1 MQIARAAYKP
11 KLPSALCGAVKVI
24 EGEATQSVA
33 NQDEIKALFPNTYGM
48 PIVEFES
55 SEAENGMAMNVGV
68 ILSGGQ
74 APGGHNVITGLFDTI
89 KKIAS
94 EGPCILVGRCAD
106 YALEDFD
113 NVYIVDSKSLST
125 GIALLAIKAAQLAQ
139 DGLDAKTIA
148 HEMEYKREKVV
159 TTFILDK
166 LEFLYKGGRCSG
178 VAMLG
183 ANVLGIK
190 PSIVMVDGKLQVGK
204 KYRGKLENCQMQYVR
219 DLLEQY
225 AGRIDTDRAF
235 LSRTAGVSDEQM
247 KALQKEIHKTLKFK
261 EYIVSTVGCTI
272 TSHCGERTFTFEFM
286 LK

>member
-1 MQIARAAYKP
+1 MARTIISTDSPADVPAEIRERYDIRVIPLHIILDDDCFEDGVNIQPDDLYAFYKKTGRLP
-11 KLPSALCGAVKVI
+11 KTSAVSVAEYTDFFKELTQDGSSVVHISFSSALS
-24 EGEATQSVA
+24 ATHQNA
-33 NQDEIKALFPNTYGM
+33 RLA
-48 PIVEFES
+48 
-55 SEAENGMAMNVGV
+55 A
-68 ILSGGQ
+68 
-74 APGGHNVITGLFDTI
+74 
-89 KKIAS
+89 
-94 EGPCILVGRCAD
+94 
-106 YALEDFD
+106 EDFD

-190 PSIVMVDGKLQVGK
+190 PSIVMADGKLQVGK

>member
-1 MQIARAAYKP
+1 MARTIISTDSPADVPAEIRERYDIRVIPLHIILGDDCFEDGVNIQPDDLYAFYKKTG
-11 KLPSALCGAVKVI
+11 KLPKTSAVSVAEYTDFFKELTADGSSVVHISFSSALS
-24 EGEATQSVA
+24 ATHQNA
-33 NQDEIKALFPNTYGM
+33 RLA
-48 PIVEFES
+48 
-55 SEAENGMAMNVGV
+55 AE
-68 ILSGGQ
+68 
-74 APGGHNVITGLFDTI
+74 
-89 KKIAS
+89 
-94 EGPCILVGRCAD
+94 E
-106 YALEDFD
+106 FD
-113 NVYIVDSKSLST
+113 NVYIVDSKSLTT
-125 GIALLAIKAAQLAQ
+125 GITLLAIKAAQLAK
-139 DGLDAKTIA
+139 DGVDAKTIA

-178 VAMLG
+178 IAMLG

-190 PSIVMVDGKLQVGK
+190 PSIVMADGTLQVGK

>member
-1 MQIARAAYKP
+1 MARTIISTDSPADVPAEIRERYDIRVIPLHIILDDDCFEDGVNIQPDDLYAFYKKTGRLP
-11 KLPSALCGAVKVI
+11 KTSAVSVAEYTDFFKELTQDGSSVVHISFSSALS
-24 EGEATQSVA
+24 ATHQNA
-33 NQDEIKALFPNTYGM
+33 RLA
-48 PIVEFES
+48 
-55 SEAENGMAMNVGV
+55 A
-68 ILSGGQ
+68 
-74 APGGHNVITGLFDTI
+74 
-89 KKIAS
+89 
-94 EGPCILVGRCAD
+94 
-106 YALEDFD
+106 EDFD

-247 KALQKEIHKTLKFK
+247 KALQKESHKTLNLQ
-261 EYIVSTVGCTI
+261 EYSVSTVGCTI
-272 TSHCGERTFTFEFM
+272 TSHCGERTFTIEFM

>member
-1 MQIARAAYKP
+1 MARTIISTDSPADVPAEIRERYDIRVIPLHIILDDDCFEDGVNIQPDDLYAFYKKAGRLP
-11 KLPSALCGAVKVI
+11 KTSAVSVAEYTDFFKELTQDGSSVVHISFSSALS
-24 EGEATQSVA
+24 ATHQNA
-33 NQDEIKALFPNTYGM
+33 RLA
-48 PIVEFES
+48 
-55 SEAENGMAMNVGV
+55 A
-68 ILSGGQ
+68 
-74 APGGHNVITGLFDTI
+74 
-89 KKIAS
+89 
-94 EGPCILVGRCAD
+94 
-106 YALEDFD
+106 EDFD

>member
-1 MQIARAAYKP
+1 MARTIISTDSPADVPAEIRERYDIHVIPLHIILDDDCFEDGVNIQPDDLYAFYKKTGRLP
-11 KLPSALCGAVKVI
+11 KTSAVSVAEYTDFFKELTQDGSSVVHISFSSALS
-24 EGEATQSVA
+24 ATHQNA
-33 NQDEIKALFPNTYGM
+33 RLA
-48 PIVEFES
+48 
-55 SEAENGMAMNVGV
+55 A
-68 ILSGGQ
+68 
-74 APGGHNVITGLFDTI
+74 
-89 KKIAS
+89 
-94 EGPCILVGRCAD
+94 
-106 YALEDFD
+106 EDFD

-125 GIALLAIKAAQLAQ
+125 GIALLAIKAAILAQ

>member
-1 MQIARAAYKP
+1 MARTIISTDSPADVPAEIRERYDIRVIPLHIILDDDCFEDGVNIQPDDLYAFYKKTGRLP
-11 KLPSALCGAVKVI
+11 KTSAVSVAEYTDFFKELTQDGSSVVHISFSSALS
-24 EGEATQSVA
+24 ATHQNA
-33 NQDEIKALFPNTYGM
+33 RLA
-48 PIVEFES
+48 
-55 SEAENGMAMNVGV
+55 A
-68 ILSGGQ
+68 
-74 APGGHNVITGLFDTI
+74 
-89 KKIAS
+89 
-94 EGPCILVGRCAD
+94 
-106 YALEDFD
+106 EDFD

-235 LSRTAGVSDEQM
+235 LSRTAGVSDEQV

>member
-1 MQIARAAYKP
+1 MARTIISTDSPADVPAEIRERYDIRVIPLHIILDDDYFEDGVNIQPDDLYVFYKKTGRLP
-11 KLPSALCGAVKVI
+11 KTSAVSVAEYTDFFKELTQDGSSVVHISFSSALS
-24 EGEATQSVA
+24 ATHQNA
-33 NQDEIKALFPNTYGM
+33 RLA
-48 PIVEFES
+48 
-55 SEAENGMAMNVGV
+55 A
-68 ILSGGQ
+68 
-74 APGGHNVITGLFDTI
+74 
-89 KKIAS
+89 
-94 EGPCILVGRCAD
+94 
-106 YALEDFD
+106 EDFD

>member
-1 MQIARAAYKP
+1 MARTIISTDSPADVPAEIRERYDIRVIPLHIILDDDCFEDGVNIQPDDLYAFYKKTGRLP
-11 KLPSALCGAVKVI
+11 KTSAVSVAEYTDFFKELTQDGSSVVHISFSSALS
-24 EGEATQSVA
+24 ATHQNA
-33 NQDEIKALFPNTYGM
+33 RLA
-48 PIVEFES
+48 
-55 SEAENGMAMNVGV
+55 A
-68 ILSGGQ
+68 
-74 APGGHNVITGLFDTI
+74 
-89 KKIAS
+89 
-94 EGPCILVGRCAD
+94 
-106 YALEDFD
+106 EDFD

-204 KYRGKLENCQMQYVR
+204 KYCGKLENCQMQYVR

>member
-1 MQIARAAYKP
+1 MARTIISTDSPADVPAEIRERYDIRVIPLHIILDDDCFEDGVNIQPDDLYAFYKKTGRLP
-11 KLPSALCGAVKVI
+11 KTSAVSVAEYTDFFKELTQDGSSVVHISFSSALS
-24 EGEATQSVA
+24 ATHQNA
-33 NQDEIKALFPNTYGM
+33 RLA
-48 PIVEFES
+48 
-55 SEAENGMAMNVGV
+55 A
-68 ILSGGQ
+68 
-74 APGGHNVITGLFDTI
+74 
-89 KKIAS
+89 
-94 EGPCILVGRCAD
+94 
-106 YALEDFD
+106 EDFD

-190 PSIVMVDGKLQVGK
+190 PSIVMADGKLQVGK
-204 KYRGKLENCQMQYVR
+204 KYRGTLENCQMQYVR

>member
-1 MQIARAAYKP
+1 MTKTIISTDSPADVPAEIRERYDIRVIPLHIILDDDCFEDGVNIQPDDLYAFYKKTGRLP
-11 KLPSALCGAVKVI
+11 KTSAVSVAEYTDFFQELTKDGSSVVHISFSSALS
-24 EGEATQSVA
+24 ATHQNA
-33 NQDEIKALFPNTYGM
+33 RLA
-48 PIVEFES
+48 
-55 SEAENGMAMNVGV
+55 A
-68 ILSGGQ
+68 
-74 APGGHNVITGLFDTI
+74 
-89 KKIAS
+89 
-94 EGPCILVGRCAD
+94 
-106 YALEDFD
+106 EDFD

-125 GIALLAIKAAQLAQ
+125 GIALLAIKAAQLAK
-139 DGLDAKTIA
+139 DGVDAKTIA

-190 PSIVMVDGKLQVGK
+190 PSIVMTDGTLQVGK

>member
-1 MQIARAAYKP
+1 MARMIISTDSPADVPAEIRERYDIRVIPLHIILDDDCFEDGVNIQPDDLYAFYKKTGRLP
-11 KLPSALCGAVKVI
+11 KTSAVSVAEYTDFFKELTQDGSSVVHISFSSALS
-24 EGEATQSVA
+24 ATHQNA
-33 NQDEIKALFPNTYGM
+33 RLA
-48 PIVEFES
+48 
-55 SEAENGMAMNVGV
+55 A
-68 ILSGGQ
+68 
-74 APGGHNVITGLFDTI
+74 
-89 KKIAS
+89 
-94 EGPCILVGRCAD
+94 
-106 YALEDFD
+106 EDFD

-190 PSIVMVDGKLQVGK
+190 PSIVMADGKLQVGK

>member
-1 MQIARAAYKP
+1 MARTIISTDSPADVPAEIRERYDIRVIPLHIILDDDCFEDGVNIQPDDLYAFYKKSGRLP
-11 KLPSALCGAVKVI
+11 KTSAVSVAEYNDFFKELTQDGSSVVHISFSSALS
-24 EGEATQSVA
+24 ATHQNA
-33 NQDEIKALFPNTYGM
+33 RLA
-48 PIVEFES
+48 
-55 SEAENGMAMNVGV
+55 A
-68 ILSGGQ
+68 
-74 APGGHNVITGLFDTI
+74 
-89 KKIAS
+89 
-94 EGPCILVGRCAD
+94 
-106 YALEDFD
+106 EDFD

>member
-1 MQIARAAYKP
+1 MTRTIISTDSPADVPAEIRERYDIRVIPLHIILDDDCFEDGVNIQPDDLYAFYKKTGRLP
-11 KLPSALCGAVKVI
+11 KTSAVSVAEYTDFFKELTQDGSSVVHISFSSALS
-24 EGEATQSVA
+24 ATHQNA
-33 NQDEIKALFPNTYGM
+33 RLA
-48 PIVEFES
+48 
-55 SEAENGMAMNVGV
+55 A
-68 ILSGGQ
+68 
-74 APGGHNVITGLFDTI
+74 
-89 KKIAS
+89 
-94 EGPCILVGRCAD
+94 
-106 YALEDFD
+106 EDFD

>member
-1 MQIARAAYKP
+1 MARTIISTDSPADVPAEIRERYDIRVIPLHIILDDDCFEDGVNIQPDDLYAFYKKTGRLP
-11 KLPSALCGAVKVI
+11 KTSAVSVAEYTDFFKELTQDGSSVVHISFSSALS
-24 EGEATQSVA
+24 ATHQNA
-33 NQDEIKALFPNTYGM
+33 RLA
-48 PIVEFES
+48 
-55 SEAENGMAMNVGV
+55 A
-68 ILSGGQ
+68 
-74 APGGHNVITGLFDTI
+74 
-89 KKIAS
+89 
-94 EGPCILVGRCAD
+94 
-106 YALEDFD
+106 EDFD
-113 NVYIVDSKSLST
+113 NVYIVDPKSLST

>member
-1 MQIARAAYKP
+1 MARTIISTDSPADVPAEIRERYDIRVIPLHIILDDDCFEDGVNIQPDDLYAFYKKSGRLP
-11 KLPSALCGAVKVI
+11 KTSAVSVAEYNDFFKELTQDGSSVVHISFSSALS
-24 EGEATQSVA
+24 ATHQNA
-33 NQDEIKALFPNTYGM
+33 RLA
-48 PIVEFES
+48 
-55 SEAENGMAMNVGV
+55 A
-68 ILSGGQ
+68 
-74 APGGHNVITGLFDTI
+74 
-89 KKIAS
+89 
-94 EGPCILVGRCAD
+94 
-106 YALEDFD
+106 EDFD

-190 PSIVMVDGKLQVGK
+190 PSIVMVYGKLQVGK

>member
-1 MQIARAAYKP
+1 MARTIISTDSPADVPAEIRERYDIRVIPLHITLDNDCFEDGVNIQPDDLYAFYKKTGRLP
-11 KLPSALCGAVKVI
+11 KTSAVSVAEYTDFFQELTKDGSSVVHISFSSALS
-24 EGEATQSVA
+24 ATHQNA
-33 NQDEIKALFPNTYGM
+33 RLA
-48 PIVEFES
+48 
-55 SEAENGMAMNVGV
+55 A
-68 ILSGGQ
+68 
-74 APGGHNVITGLFDTI
+74 
-89 KKIAS
+89 
-94 EGPCILVGRCAD
+94 
-106 YALEDFD
+106 EDFD
-113 NVYIVDSKSLST
+113 NVYIVDSKSLTT
-125 GIALLAIKAAQLAQ
+125 GITLLAIKAAQLAK
-139 DGLDAKTIA
+139 DGVDAKTIA

-178 VAMLG
+178 IAMLG

-190 PSIVMVDGKLQVGK
+190 PSIVMVDGTLQVGK

>member
-1 MQIARAAYKP
+1 MARTIISTDSPADVPAEIRERYDIRVIPLHIILDDDCFEDGVNIQPDDLYAFYKKTGRLP
-11 KLPSALCGAVKVI
+11 KTSAVSVAEYTDFFKELTQDGSSVVHVSFSSALS
-24 EGEATQSVA
+24 ATHQNA
-33 NQDEIKALFPNTYGM
+33 RLA
-48 PIVEFES
+48 
-55 SEAENGMAMNVGV
+55 A
-68 ILSGGQ
+68 
-74 APGGHNVITGLFDTI
+74 
-89 KKIAS
+89 
-94 EGPCILVGRCAD
+94 
-106 YALEDFD
+106 EDFD

>member
-1 MQIARAAYKP
+1 MARTIISTDSPADVPAEIRERYDIRVIPLHIILDDDCFEDGVNIQPDDLYAFYKKTGRLP
-11 KLPSALCGAVKVI
+11 KTSAV
-24 EGEATQSVA
+24 SVA
-33 NQDEIKALFPNTYGM
+33 EYTDFFKELTQDG
-48 PIVEFES
+48 S
-55 SEAENGMAMNVGV
+55 SVV
-68 ILSGGQ
+68 HISFSSTLSATHQ
-74 APGGHNVITGLFDTI
+74 NARL
-89 KKIAS
+89 A
-94 EGPCILVGRCAD
+94 A
-106 YALEDFD
+106 EDFD

>member
-1 MQIARAAYKP
+1 MARTIISTDSPADVPAEIRERYDIRVIPLHIILDDDCFEDGVNIQPDDLYAFYKKTGRLP
-11 KLPSALCGAVKVI
+11 KTSAVSVAEYTDFFKELTQDGSSVVHISFSSALS
-24 EGEATQSVA
+24 ATHQNA
-33 NQDEIKALFPNTYGM
+33 RLA
-48 PIVEFES
+48 
-55 SEAENGMAMNVGV
+55 A
-68 ILSGGQ
+68 
-74 APGGHNVITGLFDTI
+74 
-89 KKIAS
+89 
-94 EGPCILVGRCAD
+94 
-106 YALEDFD
+106 EDFD

-148 HEMEYKREKVV
+148 HEMEYQREKVV
-159 TTFILDK
+159 ITSILDK

-247 KALQKEIHKTLKFK
+247 KALQKEFHKTLKFK

>member
-1 MQIARAAYKP
+1 MARTIISTDSPADVPAEIRERYDIRVIPLHIILDDDCFDDGVNIQPDDLYAFYKKTGRLP
-11 KLPSALCGAVKVI
+11 KTSAVSVAEYTDFFKELTQDGSSVVHISFSSALS
-24 EGEATQSVA
+24 ATHQNA
-33 NQDEIKALFPNTYGM
+33 RLA
-48 PIVEFES
+48 
-55 SEAENGMAMNVGV
+55 A
-68 ILSGGQ
+68 
-74 APGGHNVITGLFDTI
+74 
-89 KKIAS
+89 
-94 EGPCILVGRCAD
+94 
-106 YALEDFD
+106 EDFD

-190 PSIVMVDGKLQVGK
+190 PSIIMVDGKLQVGK

>member
-1 MQIARAAYKP
+1 MARTIISTDSPADVPVEIRERYDIRVIPLHIILDDDCFEDGVNIQPDDLYAFYKKTGRLP
-11 KLPSALCGAVKVI
+11 KTSAVSVAEYTDFFKELTQDGSSVVHISFSSALS
-24 EGEATQSVA
+24 ATHQNA
-33 NQDEIKALFPNTYGM
+33 RLA
-48 PIVEFES
+48 
-55 SEAENGMAMNVGV
+55 A
-68 ILSGGQ
+68 
-74 APGGHNVITGLFDTI
+74 
-89 KKIAS
+89 
-94 EGPCILVGRCAD
+94 
-106 YALEDFD
+106 EDFD

>member
-1 MQIARAAYKP
+1 MARTIISTDSPADVPAEIRERYDIRVIPLHIILDDDCFEDGVNIQPDDLYAFYKKTGRLP
-11 KLPSALCGAVKVI
+11 KTSAVSVAEYTDFFKELTQDGSSVVHISFSSALS
-24 EGEATQSVA
+24 ATHQNA
-33 NQDEIKALFPNTYGM
+33 RFA
-48 PIVEFES
+48 
-55 SEAENGMAMNVGV
+55 A
-68 ILSGGQ
+68 
-74 APGGHNVITGLFDTI
+74 
-89 KKIAS
+89 
-94 EGPCILVGRCAD
+94 
-106 YALEDFD
+106 EDFD

-190 PSIVMVDGKLQVGK
+190 PSIVMADGKLQVGK

>member
-1 MQIARAAYKP
+1 MARTIISTDSPADVPAEIRERYDIRVIPLHIILDDDCFEDGVNIQPDDLYAFYKKSGRLP
-11 KLPSALCGAVKVI
+11 KTSAVSVAKYTDFFKELTQDGSSVVHISFSSALS
-24 EGEATQSVA
+24 ATHQNA
-33 NQDEIKALFPNTYGM
+33 RLA
-48 PIVEFES
+48 
-55 SEAENGMAMNVGV
+55 A
-68 ILSGGQ
+68 
-74 APGGHNVITGLFDTI
+74 
-89 KKIAS
+89 
-94 EGPCILVGRCAD
+94 
-106 YALEDFD
+106 EDFD

>member
-1 MQIARAAYKP
+1 MARTIISTDSPADVPAEIRERYDIRVIPLNIILDDDCFEDGVNIQPDDLYAFYKKTGRLP
-11 KLPSALCGAVKVI
+11 KTSAVSVAEYTDFFKELTQDGSSVVHISFSSALS
-24 EGEATQSVA
+24 ATHQNA
-33 NQDEIKALFPNTYGM
+33 RLA
-48 PIVEFES
+48 
-55 SEAENGMAMNVGV
+55 A
-68 ILSGGQ
+68 
-74 APGGHNVITGLFDTI
+74 
-89 KKIAS
+89 
-94 EGPCILVGRCAD
+94 
-106 YALEDFD
+106 EDFD

-190 PSIVMVDGKLQVGK
+190 PSIVMADGKLQVGK

>member
-1 MQIARAAYKP
+1 MARTIISTDSPADVPAEIRERYDIRVIPLHIILDDDCFEDGVNIQPDDLYAFYKKSGRLP
-11 KLPSALCGAVKVI
+11 KTSAVSVAKYTDFFKELTQDGSSVVHISFSSALS
-24 EGEATQSVA
+24 ATHQNA
-33 NQDEIKALFPNTYGM
+33 RLA
-48 PIVEFES
+48 
-55 SEAENGMAMNVGV
+55 A
-68 ILSGGQ
+68 
-74 APGGHNVITGLFDTI
+74 
-89 KKIAS
+89 
-94 EGPCILVGRCAD
+94 
-106 YALEDFD
+106 EDFD

-190 PSIVMVDGKLQVGK
+190 PSIVMADGKLQVGK

>member
-1 MQIARAAYKP
+1 MARTIISTDSPADVPAEIRERYDIRVIPLHIILDDDCFEDGVNIQPDDLYAFYKKTGRLP
-11 KLPSALCGAVKVI
+11 KTSAVSVAEYTDFFKELTQDGSSVVHISFSSALS
-24 EGEATQSVA
+24 ATHQNA
-33 NQDEIKALFPNTYGM
+33 RLA
-48 PIVEFES
+48 
-55 SEAENGMAMNVGV
+55 A
-68 ILSGGQ
+68 
-74 APGGHNVITGLFDTI
+74 
-89 KKIAS
+89 
-94 EGPCILVGRCAD
+94 
-106 YALEDFD
+106 EDFD

-148 HEMEYKREKVV
+148 HEMEYKRKKVV

-190 PSIVMVDGKLQVGK
+190 PSIVMADGKLQVGK

>member
-1 MQIARAAYKP
+1 MARTIISTDSPADVPAEIRERYDIRVIPLHIILDDDCFEDGVNIQPDDLYAFYKKTGRLP
-11 KLPSALCGAVKVI
+11 KTSAVSVAEYTDFFKELTQDGSSVVHISFSSALS
-24 EGEATQSVA
+24 ATHQNA
-33 NQDEIKALFPNTYGM
+33 RLA
-48 PIVEFES
+48 
-55 SEAENGMAMNVGV
+55 A
-68 ILSGGQ
+68 
-74 APGGHNVITGLFDTI
+74 
-89 KKIAS
+89 
-94 EGPCILVGRCAD
+94 
-106 YALEDFD
+106 EDFD

-190 PSIVMVDGKLQVGK
+190 PSIVMADGKLQVGK

-261 EYIVSTVGCTI
+261 EYIVSTVGGTI

>member
-1 MQIARAAYKP
+1 MARTIISTDSPADVPAEIRERYDIRVIPLHIILDDDCFEDGVNIQPDDLYAFYKKTGRLP
-11 KLPSALCGAVKVI
+11 KTSAVSVAEYTDFFKELTQDGSSIVHISFSSALS
-24 EGEATQSVA
+24 ATHQNA
-33 NQDEIKALFPNTYGM
+33 RLA
-48 PIVEFES
+48 
-55 SEAENGMAMNVGV
+55 A
-68 ILSGGQ
+68 
-74 APGGHNVITGLFDTI
+74 
-89 KKIAS
+89 
-94 EGPCILVGRCAD
+94 
-106 YALEDFD
+106 EDFD

>member
-1 MQIARAAYKP
+1 MARTIISTDSPADVPAEIRERYDIRVIPLHIILDDDCFEDGVNIQPDDLYAFYKKTGRLP
-11 KLPSALCGAVKVI
+11 KASAVSVAEYTDFFKELTQDGSSVVHISFSSALS
-24 EGEATQSVA
+24 ATHQNA
-33 NQDEIKALFPNTYGM
+33 RLA
-48 PIVEFES
+48 
-55 SEAENGMAMNVGV
+55 A
-68 ILSGGQ
+68 
-74 APGGHNVITGLFDTI
+74 
-89 KKIAS
+89 
-94 EGPCILVGRCAD
+94 
-106 YALEDFD
+106 EDFD

>member
-1 MQIARAAYKP
+1 MARTIISTDSPVDVPVEIRERYDIRVIPLHIILDDDCFEDGVNIQPDDLYAFYKKTGRLP
-11 KLPSALCGAVKVI
+11 KTSAVSVAEYTDFFKELTQDGSSVVHISFSSALS
-24 EGEATQSVA
+24 ATHQNA
-33 NQDEIKALFPNTYGM
+33 RLA
-48 PIVEFES
+48 
-55 SEAENGMAMNVGV
+55 AA
-68 ILSGGQ
+68 
-74 APGGHNVITGLFDTI
+74 
-89 KKIAS
+89 
-94 EGPCILVGRCAD
+94 
-106 YALEDFD
+106 DFD

-190 PSIVMVDGKLQVGK
+190 PSIVMADGKLQVGK

>member
-1 MQIARAAYKP
+1 MARTIISTDSPADVPAEIRERYDIRVIPLHIILDDDCFEDGVNIQTDDLYAFYKKTGRLP
-11 KLPSALCGAVKVI
+11 KTSAVSVAEYTDFFKELTQDGSSVVHISFSSALS
-24 EGEATQSVA
+24 ATHQNA
-33 NQDEIKALFPNTYGM
+33 RLA
-48 PIVEFES
+48 
-55 SEAENGMAMNVGV
+55 A
-68 ILSGGQ
+68 
-74 APGGHNVITGLFDTI
+74 
-89 KKIAS
+89 
-94 EGPCILVGRCAD
+94 
-106 YALEDFD
+106 EDFD

>member
-1 MQIARAAYKP
+1 MARTIISTDSPADVPAEIRERYDIRVIPLHIILDDDCFEDGVNIQPDDLYAFYKKSGRLP
-11 KLPSALCGAVKVI
+11 KTSAVSVAEYTDFFKELTQDGSSVVHISFSSALS
-24 EGEATQSVA
+24 ATHQNA
-33 NQDEIKALFPNTYGM
+33 RLA
-48 PIVEFES
+48 
-55 SEAENGMAMNVGV
+55 A
-68 ILSGGQ
+68 
-74 APGGHNVITGLFDTI
+74 
-89 KKIAS
+89 
-94 EGPCILVGRCAD
+94 
-106 YALEDFD
+106 EDFD

-190 PSIVMVDGKLQVGK
+190 PSIVMADGKLQVGK
-204 KYRGKLENCQMQYVR
+204 KYCGKLENCQMQYVR

>member
-1 MQIARAAYKP
+1 MARTIISTDSPADVPAEIRERYDIRVIPLHIILDNDCFEDGVNIQPDDLYAFYKKTGRLP
-11 KLPSALCGAVKVI
+11 KTSAVSVAEYADFFRELTADGSSVVHISFSSALS
-24 EGEATQSVA
+24 ATHQNA
-33 NQDEIKALFPNTYGM
+33 RLA
-48 PIVEFES
+48 
-55 SEAENGMAMNVGV
+55 A
-68 ILSGGQ
+68 
-74 APGGHNVITGLFDTI
+74 
-89 KKIAS
+89 
-94 EGPCILVGRCAD
+94 
-106 YALEDFD
+106 EDFD

>member
-1 MQIARAAYKP
+1 MARTIISTDSPADVPAEIRERYDIRVIPLHIILDDDCFEDGVNIQPDDLYVFYKKTGRLP
-11 KLPSALCGAVKVI
+11 KTSAVSVAEYTDFFKELTQDGSSVVHISFSSALS
-24 EGEATQSVA
+24 ATHQNA
-33 NQDEIKALFPNTYGM
+33 RLA
-48 PIVEFES
+48 
-55 SEAENGMAMNVGV
+55 A
-68 ILSGGQ
+68 
-74 APGGHNVITGLFDTI
+74 
-89 KKIAS
+89 
-94 EGPCILVGRCAD
+94 
-106 YALEDFD
+106 EDFD